1 MTNKGTTPAA
11 QVRAAL
17 KEAGYSAKVVTVRQK
32 GRTETLVEVSVK
44 DSCIDL
50 SAVECIVKA
59 YERIDRDLTGDVLAG
74 GNVAVICGYTCD
86 VLSEVASSYQ
96 AVAVDAL
103 KDYTSEYGY
112 TLAQRPD
119 GRKLTWFAR
128 DGLLIADKGGSHEV
142 DAFERGHWQAFA
154 AYIAAFML
162 TGALHAAAV

>member
-1 MTNKGTTPAA
+1 MGKVTTPAA

-17 KEAGYSAKVVTVRQK
+17 KKAGYAAKAVTVRQK
-32 GRTETLVEVSVK
+32 GHADTLVEVAVR
-44 DSCIDL
+44 DSGVDL
-50 SAVECIVKA
+50 CAVERIARAV
-59 YERIDRDLTGDVLAG
+59 EHIDRDPSGDVLTG

-86 VLSEVASSYQ
+86 VLSEVASRYQ

-112 TLAQRPD
+112 TLVQRPD

-128 DGLLIADKGGSHEV
+128 DGLIIADKCGSHEV

-154 AYIAAFML
+154 AYIAAFVL
-162 TGALHAAAV
+162 TGALRATAM